1 MQATLRQRVLSLV
14 ALVAILA
21 SALVVFAKANDAD
34 AALKWR
40 EEVKTEK
47 NTTDKVK

>member
-1 MQATLRQRVLSLV
+1 MQATLKQRVLSLV
-14 ALVAILA
+14 ALVAIVG
-21 SALVVFAKANDAD
+21 SALVVFAKADDAD

-47 NTTDKVK
+47 VKTDKVK